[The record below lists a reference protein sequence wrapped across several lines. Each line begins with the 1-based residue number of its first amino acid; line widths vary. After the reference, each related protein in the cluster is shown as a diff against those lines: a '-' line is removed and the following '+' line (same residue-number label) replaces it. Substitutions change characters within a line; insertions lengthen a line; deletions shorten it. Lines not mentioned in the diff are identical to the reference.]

1 LNLKFSR
8 LSSED
13 FFTVC
18 DTSRIVVWA
27 SMNYGNVLV
36 IKGKVILNS
45 EEFMIFNVYAPCD
58 MTAKRDLWNRLRTK
72 VLNNNDVNVCVCGDF
87 NSVRSVDER
96 KGRGTTFRQAEADLF
111 NDFIN
116 TSLLIDMPICGRL
129 FTWYK
134 GDGVTMSRLD
144 RFLLSNKWSLTWSN
158 SIQIAL
164 QRGLSDHVP
173 VMLSTEEANWGPRPL
188 RMLKCWFDFPGYGD
202 FVCEQWGSFR
212 CQGWGGHVLKEKLK
226 MVKLRLKEWHK
237 QHVQNLD
244 SKILAVKDKLSTLDK
259 KAEVSALNE
268 EELHEIREL
277 SVNLHSMAR
286 VQNSVNWQK
295 SRMNWLKEG
304 DANSKFFHGVMS
316 GRKRHNTINMVLV
329 DGAQVEGVNHVRS
342 AVFTHFSTHY
352 KASSARRPGVGGL
365 QFHQLS
371 GVDAGSLILPFSQEE
386 VKQAIWDCDSFKSPG
401 LDGVSFGFLKEFW
414 DIVKDDFMRFMTEFH
429 RNGKLTKGI
438 NSTFIALIP
447 KVTSPQRLN
456 DFRPISLVGCMYKVL
471 AKDLANRLR
480 KVVSSVV
487 SESQS
492 AFVKGK
498 QILDAILI
506 ANEVVDEAYEE

>member
-1 LNLKFSR
+1 M
-8 LSSED
+8 LSSRGGGAVGWRVKGKSMKVLTYNVRDLGGGERRAEVRRLVNEKQPMVLCLQESKWQVVTD
-13 FFTVC
+13 VMIKHMWGDVPCDYSYCASVGASGGLVTVW

-36 IKGKVILNS
+36 IKGKVILTS

-72 VLNNNDVNVCVCGDF
+72 VLNNNDVNVCVCVDF
-87 NSVRSVDER
+87 NSVHSVDET
-96 KGRGTTFRQAEADLF
+96 KGRGTAFRQAEADFF

-144 RFLLSNKWSLTWSN
+144 RLLLSDKWSVRWAN

-173 VMLSTEEANWGPRPL
+173 VLLSTEEANWGPRPL
-188 RMLKCWFDFPGYGD
+188 RMLKCWSDFPRYGD
-202 FVCEQWGSFR
+202 FVREQWGSFQ
-212 CQGWGGHVLKEKLK
+212 CQGWGGYVLKEKLK

-237 QHVQNLD
+237 QHIQNLD

-259 KAEVSALNE
+259 KAELSPQNE
-268 EELHEIREL
+268 DELHEIREL

-329 DGAQVEGVNHVRS
+329 DGAQVEGVNHVQS
-342 AVFTHFSTHY
+342 AVFNHFSTHY

-365 QFHQLS
+365 QFRQLS

-401 LDGVSFGFLKEFW
+401 PDGVSFGFLKEL
-414 DIVKDDFMRFMTEFH
+414 
-429 RNGKLTKGI
+429 GYSKG
-438 NSTFIALIP
+438 
-447 KVTSPQRLN
+447 RLYEIH
-456 DFRPISLVGCMYKVL
+456 DG
-471 AKDLANRLR
+471 
-480 KVVSSVV
+480 VSS
-487 SESQS
+487 QW
-492 AFVKGK
+492 
-498 QILDAILI
+498 
-506 ANEVVDEAYEE
+506 EADNGC